1 VRLWFRILAQADGQ
15 AADVYIYDVI
25 GKSFWDDETVTA
37 KKFIDDLAA
46 LPESVTTLRVHVNSP
61 GGDVFDAVA
70 IANALRA
77 QSTER
82 KRTIEVSIEGLAA
95 SAATIVTSAGD
106 TIRIADNALLMV
118 HNPAAIV
125 WGPAGEMRKMAEVL
139 ETVRDA
145 IIATY
150 RWVSQLSVEAIGEL
164 MDATTW
170 MDADSAVKNG
180 FATEVITGMKVTALA
195 DARGLAL
202 LPPVPEAY
210 RARFAAR
217 IATPVPAPAPT
228 PAPTPA
234 PAPPPSASAAD
245 VLRECTAAGCLELAE
260 ELVGAQATLDQ
271 VRARLATAREIRG
284 LCAAAKLPEL
294 AEGYLRAAT
303 PVDVVKTQLTTIT
316 ATLDARTEINGH
328 LPPQDRPTASRARL
342 DPVAIYAERNRHALA
357 KGASA

>member
-1 VRLWFRILAQADGQ
+1 VRLWYRILAQADGQ
-15 AADVYIYDVI
+15 AADVYVYDVI
-25 GKSFWDDETVTA
+25 GKSWWDDDTVTA
-37 KKFIDDLAA
+37 KKFIDDLNA
-46 LPESVTTLRVHVNSP
+46 LPASVVTLRVHVNSA
-61 GGDVFDAVA
+61 GGDVFDAIA

-77 QSTER
+77 QAMER
-82 KRTIEVSIEGLAA
+82 KRAVDVLIDGLAA

-106 TIRIADNALLMV
+106 RVIAAANAIVMI
-118 HNPAAIV
+118 HNPQALVVGDAR
-125 WGPAGEMRKMAEVL
+125 AMQKMAGAL
-139 ETVRDA
+139 DTVREA
-145 IIATY
+145 IIASY
-150 RWVSQLSVEAIGEL
+150 RRHSSLSPEVLANL
-164 MDATTW
+164 MDETTW
-170 MDADSAVKNG
+170 MNAEEALAKG
-180 FATEVITGMKVTALA
+180 FATEIAEAVQVEACLRPEVVAKLQ
-195 DARGLAL
+195 
-202 LPPVPEAY
+202 VPEPY
-210 RARFAAR
+210 RARVVALV
-217 IATPVPAPAPT
+217 ATPPAPEPAPA
-228 PAPTPA
+228 APPA

-303 PVDVVKTQLTTIT
+303 PADIVKAQLTTIT

-328 LPPQDRPTASRARL
+328 LTPPDRPTASRARL